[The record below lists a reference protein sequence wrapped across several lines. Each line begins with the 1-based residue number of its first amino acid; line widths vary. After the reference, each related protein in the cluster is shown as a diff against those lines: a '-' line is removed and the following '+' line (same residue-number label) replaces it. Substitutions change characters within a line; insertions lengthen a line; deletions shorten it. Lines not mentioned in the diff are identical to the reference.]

1 MTEENVDKL
10 IEAIK
15 EKAYVPS
22 DWVGVSDIKTVR
34 LDDVLDLIAELRDKK
49 QNNFWW

>member
-1 MTEENVDKL
+1 MTEEKVNEL

-22 DWVGVSDIKTVR
+22 DWVGVSEIKSVR
-34 LDDVLDLIAELRDKK
+34 LEDVLNLIEQYRDKK
-49 QNNFWW
+49 QNYYW